1 MNKFNYVITRIW
13 VMSWEKHY
21 KKKKKKNLVNCKKLL
36 HINEYRYYT
45 FD

>member
-21 KKKKKKNLVNCKKLL
+21 KKKKKNLVNCKKLL